1 MTTTKKISELPSAV
15 TPLAG
20 DEIMPIVQDGAT
32 RRATIDEIRE
42 GLADEVHTHTLSD
55 IADAGTAA
63 GADTDDFATAAQG
76 ALADTALQPDDVGSA
91 ALNETADFATAAQ
104 GALADSAVQPGD
116 LAAIATS
123 GDYGDLNDIPL
134 AGLANAI
141 INGCGRISHRGDQDL
156 TTSWGK
162 APVDLLGVK
171 AEGTVSAGTVKR
183 MTTAFSLTETG
194 HATFVENVTLT
205 GSGAILFRRRIE
217 AKDAW
222 KFYNQPAHYS
232 ARVYHDHG
240 ANVDFIITVRK
251 ADTADDFASTTDIA
265 TDTISIANDGN
276 ADIDL
281 AIADMG
287 DCRNGIEIEVKV
299 DCGAITS
306 KDTFLGQEQFSIG
319 TAKRP
324 FLARPPALEE
334 ALVHRYL
341 RPIGGILGVANSGSN
356 MQAVFY
362 HPGMR
367 AAPTYEVDAPI
378 AMTDGYTADFTQST
392 ASITS
397 IHENT
402 PHHGRVDIAYF
413 SGLTSGRFHIQRG
426 AGGLI
431 LASAEL

>member
-15 TPLAG
+15 TPLQG
-20 DEIMPIVQDGAT
+20 DELLPVVQDNAT
-32 RRATIDEIRE
+32 RRITTAELVA
-42 GLADEVHTHTLSD
+42 GKADTSHTHTLSD
-55 IADAGTAA
+55 LADAGSAA
-63 GADTDDFATAAQG
+63 GADIGDFATAAQG
-76 ALADTALQPDDVGSA
+76 AKADTA
-91 ALNETADFATAAQ
+91 T
-104 GALADSAVQPGD
+104 QPGD

-123 GDYGDLNDIPL
+123 GDYNDLSDVPL

-141 INGCGRISHRGDQDL
+141 INGCGRVSHRGSQSL
-156 TTSWGK
+156 TDSWGK
-162 APVDLLGVK
+162 APVDLLSIK
-171 AEGTVSAGTVKR
+171 AEGTVSAGMIKHVTS
-183 MTTAFSLTETG
+183 AFTLSETG
-194 HATFVENVTLT
+194 HVTFVENATLT

-222 KFYNQPAHYS
+222 KFYNGAAHYS

-251 ADTADDFASTTDIA
+251 AGAADDFSSTVQIA
-265 TDTISIANDGN
+265 TGTVSVANDSN
-276 ADIDL
+276 SDIDL

-306 KDTFLGQEQFSIG
+306 KDTYIGQEQLSIG

-324 FLARPPALEE
+324 FIARPLALEE
-334 ALVHRYL
+334 KLVSRYL

-356 MQAVFY
+356 MQAVFS

-367 AAPTYEVDAPI
+367 AAPSYEVDAPI
-378 AMTDGYTADFTQST
+378 AMTDGYTADFTQSQ

-397 IHENT
+397 VHENT
-402 PHHGRVDIAYF
+402 ADHGRVDIAYF

-426 AGGLI
+426 TGGLI